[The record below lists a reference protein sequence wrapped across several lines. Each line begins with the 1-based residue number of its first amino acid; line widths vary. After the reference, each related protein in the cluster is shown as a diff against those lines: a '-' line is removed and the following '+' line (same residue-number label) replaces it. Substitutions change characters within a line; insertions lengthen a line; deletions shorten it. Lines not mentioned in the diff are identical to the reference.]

1 MLVFTALIMCR
12 WMGWASPD
20 LSETLALKLLGIV
33 QLGMGGYIASRGG
46 GEGDEEHSLLNHS
59 PPDGLSIETNL

>member
-1 MLVFTALIMCR
+1 MLVFTVLIMCR

-33 QLGMGGYIASRGG
+33 QLGMGG
-46 GEGDEEHSLLNHS
+46 EGDEEHSSLNHF